1 MAKSQA
7 VYDLFDRNWYN
18 RRATEV
24 ELEKAVTLKLLETTD
39 KVEIM
44 EKPQIPL
51 TQSND

>member
-24 ELEKAVTLKLLETTD
+24 ELEKAVTLKLLDVPD
-39 KVEIM
+39 KIEILQ
-44 EKPQIPL
+44 KPQIPL
-51 TQSND
+51 EQAIN